1 MDFPGNRIFQCPSF
15 DGRSFA
21 AGVRVC
27 NADSLLNPFFGGR
40 FGSLRLQKDVMIAFS
55 FVGTE
60 ADEFACGKCRLRWLR
75 QQLWGLSIGS
85 AARRIGSLERWTAK
99 IRLSEE
105 AFPPCG
111 DGSGRWLCP
120 QPFNRLY
127 FSGMGG
133 MDCRL
138 FAGEKFI
145 FAGKCRQG
153 SVRVAGVCRKRGESV
168 LAGQPVLADL
178 FGAAATFCRE
188 VAVFDPT
195 FAVGRRIAGRKLPL
209 RAVSVFS
216 DKRLCSYLCRAAV
229 GRRIDGRR
237 CFPQFMEKEIW
248 FYITISSWSA
258 AVMPAARRLRRQRG
272 SAPARCS

>member
-1 MDFPGNRIFQCPSF
+1 MGGFVFCLDPVPEKRWIFPGNRIFQCPSF

-21 AGVRVC
+21 AGGRVC
-27 NADSLLNPFFGGR
+27 NADSLLSPFFGGE
-40 FGSLRLQKDVMIAFS
+40 FGSLRFQNAVIAFS

-60 ADEFACGKCRLRWLR
+60 ADDFVCGTCFEGFRLRWLR

-85 AARRIGSLERWTAK
+85 AVRRIGSRERWTAK

-127 FSGMGG
+127 SSGMGD

-168 LAGQPVLADL
+168 FVGVARA
-178 FGAAATFCRE
+178 CRS
-188 VAVFDPT
+188 F
-195 FAVGRRIAGRKLPL
+195 
-209 RAVSVFS
+209 
-216 DKRLCSYLCRAAV
+216 
-229 GRRIDGRR
+229 RR
-237 CFPQFMEKEIW
+237 CGDVLP
-248 FYITISSWSA
+248 
-258 AVMPAARRLRRQRG
+258 
-272 SAPARCS
+272 